1 MTSFEMRRRTP
12 RVTGIALAAVLVAF
26 ASLAG
31 LLFADSNTTPTTVAA
46 GTTSTKPSVPKVTF
60 IELGSVNC
68 VPCKAMQPVMEEV
81 RKKYGD
87 QVNVVFHDV
96 WTRAGELYGRS
107 FKIKVIPTQ
116 VFLDAKGKEY
126 FRHEGFF
133 PAEELYKVL
142 KIGGVKL

>member
-1 MTSFEMRRRTP
+1 MFIASSAA
-12 RVTGIALAAVLVAF
+12 RVWAADL
-26 ASLAG
+26 
-31 LLFADSNTTPTTVAA
+31 PTVSA
-46 GTTSTKPSVPKVTF
+46 KPKPAPMVTF

-68 VPCKAMQPVMEEV
+68 VPCRAMQPVMEEV
-81 RKKYGD
+81 RKKYGE

-96 WTRAGELYGRS
+96 WTSAGELYGRN

>member
-1 MTSFEMRRRTP
+1 MSSKDNYWHFQYSKVVLLVMFLIAFFAG
-12 RVTGIALAAVLVAF
+12 RVLATDLTT
-26 ASLAG
+26 
-31 LLFADSNTTPTTVAA
+31 DSAQP
-46 GTTSTKPSVPKVTF
+46 KPAPMVTF

-81 RKKYGD
+81 RTKYGD

-96 WTRAGELYGRS
+96 WTKIGEPYVRT

-116 VFLDAKGKEY
+116 IFLDSKGIEY
-126 FRHEGFF
+126 YRHEGFF
-133 PAEELYKVL
+133 PAAELYKVL